1 MCGRLAHPTQ
11 CLRPFI
17 HGKVVQEGALYE
29 MTFDLPYILADL
41 CHHITLLPGDL
52 ILSGTPA
59 NSRPMNIGDVVE
71 VEVTGLGRLT
81 NTVQEI
87 PAPAHDV
94 GHGPT
99 NSDAVTRV
107 ALGGDWWDAQEKKD

>member
-1 MCGRLAHPTQ
+1 VRTY
-11 CLRPFI
+11 I
-17 HGKVVQEGALYE
+17 NGKVVQEGAVGE
-29 MTFDLPYILADL
+29 MTFDIPYILADL
-41 CHHITLLPGDL
+41 CRHITLLPGDL

-71 VEVTGLGRLT
+71 VEVTGVGRLT

-87 PAPAHDV
+87 PAPIHNV

-99 NSDAVTRV
+99 DSEAVVRV
-107 ALGGDWWDAQEKKD
+107 ARGGDWWAEQDARKD